1 MKVKM
6 NIFVPLTA
14 CGCAY
19 SHYLDQVMKIILP
32 YRPKIEFEIK
42 DAASKE
48 AEQLE
53 IFQMAVVLEHHPQ
66 SEKPII
72 ITKLEQL
79 ESYLSII

>member
-6 NIFVPLTA
+6 SVFVPLTA

-19 SHYLDQVMKIILP
+19 SHFLDEVMNIILP

-53 IFQMAVVLEHHPQ
+53 IFQMAIVLEHHPQ
-66 SEKPII
+66 SEKPIT
-72 ITKLEQL
+72 ITKLDQL
-79 ESYLSII
+79 EPYLSVL